1 MARPRTQDIVPAVA
15 GGWVVTVAWQLSQA
29 SVTSTARYRCSA
41 LLCSTVLY
49 CAILCSTPATMEPP
63 GSLCAHRTAQIGW
76 RNLPDASQHWPAV
89 RRHGAVWLC
98 NCVST
103 SNNTADCTYRHSPV
117 PATGRGRGC
126 GGRCTPPPPPPRPPR
141 PPRSPRSPWSRGSG

>member
-41 LLCSTVLY
+41 LLCSAVLY
-49 CAILCSTPATMEPP
+49 SGDNGAPWASVCTPHCTDWLEKSAGRITTLASSQETWCSV
-63 GSLCAHRTAQIGW
+63 
-76 RNLPDASQHWPAV
+76 AV
-89 RRHGAVWLC
+89 C
-98 NCVST
+98 CVST

-126 GGRCTPPPPPPRPPR
+126 GGRCTPPPPPPPPR
-141 PPRSPRSPWSRGSG
+141 PPRSPWSPGSG